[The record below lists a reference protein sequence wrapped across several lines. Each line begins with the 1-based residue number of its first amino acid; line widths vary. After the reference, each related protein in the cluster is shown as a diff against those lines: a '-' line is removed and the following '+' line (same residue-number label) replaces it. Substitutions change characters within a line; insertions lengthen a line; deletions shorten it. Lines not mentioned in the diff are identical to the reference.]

1 MITKLNI
8 NLFGHFYTGNPPFKN
23 ISQFF
28 AIETVVLQSKSFN
41 FLTIFVNTAVY
52 CSNTKIFYY

>member
-1 MITKLNI
+1 MNDNKIKNKFVWTS
-8 NLFGHFYTGNPPFKN
+8 FYTGNPPFKN

-41 FLTIFVNTAVY
+41 FCEYDTVLL
-52 CSNTKIFYY
+52 